1 MRFVFLI
8 CILIFFQVDPLYS
21 QRIFVDQNI
30 TDSSCR
36 TYNPSNRDCIH
47 GAFNAFRSL
56 QQAIENAS
64 HGDTICVRE
73 GFFRDTIN
81 LTLNKDNPGYL
92 TIMNYNDESVVI
104 DGNNPDMGPM
114 IKIGSDRII
123 IQGLIIMHSNTFGIY
138 SINTNDVTIKNCEVA
153 YSNDGGIVF
162 VDASE
167 IKISHCHV
175 HHNNYRGL
183 KAAHEGISMHKVNT
197 FVVHDCVVH
206 DNKEE
211 GIDAKYGSKYG
222 KIYNNLVYRNN
233 GPNIYIDKANL
244 IDVYNNIIHSAVAK
258 AGISLNIES
267 RWHTEGLPWT
277 LQYVNIYNNVIYN
290 NSGGIGFWLE
300 PGDGEETQAL
310 WDHIN
315 IINNTIVGN
324 AREGESRGGGIYI
337 LNPEP
342 ANFGDS
348 IVIRNNI
355 ITGNIN
361 EISKN
366 IWDRYGKGQAD
377 KFIIDHNLFVE
388 DEASDYFGEDPIL
401 TDDPGYVDHKDA
413 DYRLAPHSHA
423 INTGSSAGAPSSD
436 IRGYGRPQGGKV
448 DIGAYEHR

>member
-1 MRFVFLI
+1 MRYFFLI
-8 CILIFFQVDPLYS
+8 CILFIFQIGQLYG
-21 QRIFVDQNI
+21 QRVFVDQNI
-30 TDSSCR
+30 LVSSSR
-36 TYNPSNRDCIH
+36 TYNPLNRDCIN
-47 GAFNAFRSL
+47 GKFEAYKSL
-56 QQAIENAS
+56 QQAIENTS
-64 HGDTICVRE
+64 YGDTILIRE
-73 GFFRDTIN
+73 GFFRDTIIVE
-81 LTLNKDNPGYL
+81 LNRDNTGYL
-92 TIMNYNDESVVI
+92 TIMNYKDERVVI
-104 DGNNPDMGPM
+104 DGNNPDIGPL
-114 IKIGSDRII
+114 IKIQSDRIKI
-123 IQGLIIMHSNTFGIY
+123 HGLVIMHSNTFGIY
-138 SINTNDVTIKNCEVA
+138 SHNTNDITIKNCEVA

-162 VDASE
+162 ADASN

-175 HHNNYRGL
+175 HHNNYKGFE
-183 KAAHEGISMHKVNT
+183 AGHEGISMHNVNT

-233 GPNIYIDKANL
+233 GPNIYIDKTNL

-267 RWHTEGLPWT
+267 SWHTQGLPWT
-277 LQYVNIYNNVIYN
+277 LQYVNVYNNVIYN

-300 PGDGEETQAL
+300 PGDGEETQAR
-310 WDHIN
+310 WDHIK

-324 AREGESRGGGIYI
+324 SKKGESRGGGIYI

-388 DEASDYFGEDPIL
+388 DEASDYYGEDPII
-401 TDDPGYVDHKDA
+401 TDDPGFVDHKDA
-413 DYRLAPHSHA
+413 DYHLAPYFHA
-423 INTGSSAGAPSSD
+423 IDAGSSTGAPSSD
-436 IRGYGRPQGGKV
+436 IRGYGRPQGEKV